1 MTRSVAPTLCT
12 LILAG
17 AIAASAGAQVKDA
30 GIAER
35 GSDTGNW
42 WQVLPRAQWSEYE
55 RIAVDSD
62 WYEVYRI
69 RPHVLAIYEPGQFE
83 EVISFLIVGDSAA
96 LLFDTGLGFG
106 DMQKLVA
113 SLTDLPVIVLNSHGH
128 YDHIGGNHQFATIWG
143 LDNAYARERAGGLG
157 HDKVARYAAK
167 GWISRPTPPGFDPAS
182 YRIIP
187 YQFSSWIGDGQFIDL
202 GGINLEVLATPGH
215 SPDSICLIDRGNRLL
230 FTGDTFYLAP
240 LYAHIEQ
247 SDFEDYRTSA
257 ARLAALAHEVDFLV
271 TSHNVPMANPSYLQA
286 LSRAFEAIASGE
298 AHYTL
303 SDGAREYPFADFSVL
318 TRNPP

>member
-1 MTRSVAPTLCT
+1 
-12 LILAG
+12 
-17 AIAASAGAQVKDA
+17 
-30 GIAER
+30 
-35 GSDTGNW
+35 
-42 WQVLPRAQWSEYE
+42 
-55 RIAVDSD
+55 VDSH

-83 EVISFLIVGDSAA
+83 EVISFLILGDSAA

-106 DMQKLVA
+106 DMHKLVA
-113 SLTDLPVIVLNSHGH
+113 SLTELPVTVLNSHGH

-143 LDNAYARERAGGLG
+143 LNSAYSKERAGGLD
-157 HDKVARYAAK
+157 HDKVAEYASP
-167 GWISRPTPPGFDPAS
+167 GWISMPTPPGFEPAS
-182 YRIIP
+182 YRIMP

-202 GGINLEVLATPGH
+202 GGISMEVLATPGH
-215 SPDSICLIDRGNRLL
+215 SPDSICLIDRNNRLL

-247 SDFEDYRTSA
+247 SDFEDYRASA
-257 ARLAALAHEVDFLV
+257 ARLAALANEVDYLV
-271 TSHNVPMANPSYLQA
+271 TSHNVPLAIPGYLQA
-286 LSRAFEAIASGE
+286 LSRAFEAIAAGE

-303 SDGAREYPFADFSVL
+303 SDGAREYPFDDFSVL